1 MEIILIGDGGHSKV
15 IQDIII
21 AEKKHKIIGILDE
34 KYREIHKESEIVYGP
49 LTKLYQFIKRDS
61 KVLIAIGNNQI
72 RKKIVR
78 EIKLNANQFISVIHP
93 SAIISP
99 SAKIAPG
106 TVVMPNAVI
115 NANAVIHSHSIIN
128 TGAIVEHDCTIFK
141 FSHLSP
147 RVTLTGNVIVGE
159 GANIGAATT
168 AIPGVTI
175 GEWSVIGAGATVIR
189 DIPGYQKAVGCP
201 AKVMSAEVQ
210 VQPLKGGV

>member
-21 AEKKHKIIGILDE
+21 AENKHKIVAVLDE
-34 KYREIHKESEIVYGP
+34 KYLGIHKENGIIYGP
-49 LTKLYQFIKRDS
+49 FTNLNQLNNQDS
-61 KVLIAIGNNQI
+61 RVLIAIGNNQI

-78 EIKLNANQFISVIHP
+78 EIKLDENQFISVIHP

-115 NANAVIHSHSIIN
+115 NANAVIHSHCIIN
-128 TGAIVEHDCTIFK
+128 TGVIVEHDCTIFNY
-141 FSHLSP
+141 SHLSP
-147 RVTLTGNVIVGE
+147 RVTLTGNVTVGE

-201 AKVMSAEVQ
+201 AKVMNAEVQ

>member
-1 MEIILIGDGGHSKV
+1 MDHLLNLNQLIN
-15 IQDIII
+15 
-21 AEKKHKIIGILDE
+21 LDS
-34 KYREIHKESEIVYGP
+34 R
-49 LTKLYQFIKRDS
+49 
-61 KVLIAIGNNQI
+61 VLIAIGNNQI
-72 RKKIVR
+72 RKKIAR
-78 EIKLNANQFISVIHP
+78 EIKMDANQFISVIHP

-115 NANAVIHSHSIIN
+115 NANAVIHSHCIIN
-128 TGAIVEHDCTIFK
+128 TGVIVEHDCTIFNY
-141 FSHLSP
+141 SHLSP
-147 RVTLTGNVIVGE
+147 RVTLTGNVTVDE

-201 AKVMSAEVQ
+201 AKVMNAEVQ